1 MPKRAKKDVAPP
13 TIRKAVKRKGDSDQ
27 RVRDGLYVAI
37 INHRISPGTPLQ
49 EDALA
54 EAFGV
59 SRTVIRKA
67 LQRLAHERLVEL
79 VPNKGASVAKP
90 SAEEARHVFDARR
103 TLERVLIEAVI
114 ARASDKAIA
123 DLVTVA
129 KREQAAAERGNKQE
143 RLKLSGDF
151 HCELARIGGNPV
163 LTEFLTE
170 LVSRTSLI
178 IALFEAPGAVPC
190 AHGDHLEIANA
201 IQRRD
206 RAKAIRLMD
215 HHLQHIEAQLDLS
228 DALVNVDFVSL
239 FKQTA

>member
-1 MPKRAKKDVAPP
+1 MPKRAKKDAAPS
-13 TIRKAVKRKGDSDQ
+13 TIRKVVKRKGDSDQ
-27 RVRDGLYVAI
+27 RVRDGLYLAI

-114 ARASDKAIA
+114 SRASDKDIA
-123 DLVTVA
+123 NLVTVA

-151 HCELARIGGNPV
+151 HCQLARIGGNPV

-190 AHGDHLEIANA
+190 AHGDHLEIASA

-206 RAKAIRLMD
+206 RVRAIRLMD

>member
-1 MPKRAKKDVAPP
+1 MAKRAKKETSPATARRV
-13 TIRKAVKRKGDSDQ
+13 VKRKGDSDQ
-27 RVRDGLYVAI
+27 RVRDGLYLAI

-114 ARASDKAIA
+114 ARASDRDIA
-123 DLVTVA
+123 DLVMVA
-129 KREQAAAERGNKQE
+129 RREQAASERGNKQE

-163 LTEFLTE
+163 LTGFMTE

-190 AHGDHLEIANA
+190 AHGDHLQIATA
-201 IQRRD
+201 LQRRD
-206 RAKAIRLMD
+206 RDRAIRLMD
-215 HHLQHIEAQLDLS
+215 RHLQHIEAQLDLS
-228 DALVNVDFVSL
+228 DALVHVDFVSL
-239 FKQTA
+239 FSETA

>member
-1 MPKRAKKDVAPP
+1 MPKRAKKDAAPS
-13 TIRKAVKRKGDSDQ
+13 TIRKVVKRKGDSDQ
-27 RVRDGLYVAI
+27 RVRDGLYLAI

-114 ARASDKAIA
+114 SRASDKDIA
-123 DLVTVA
+123 NLVTVA

-151 HCELARIGGNPV
+151 HCQLARIGGNPV

-190 AHGDHLEIANA
+190 AHGDHLEIASA

-206 RAKAIRLMD
+206 RARAIRLMD

>member
-1 MPKRAKKDVAPP
+1 MPKTDPPRAARPAKKP
-13 TIRKAVKRKGDSDQ
+13 VKRKGNSDQ
-27 RVRDGLYVAI
+27 RVHDGLYQAI

-59 SRTVIRKA
+59 SRTVVRKA

-103 TLERVLIEAVI
+103 ALERVLIESVVSK
-114 ARASDKAIA
+114 ASDADIA
-123 DLVTVA
+123 SLVKTA
-129 KREQAAAERGNKQE
+129 RREQTAYERGDKQE
-143 RLKLSGDF
+143 RVKLSGDF
-151 HCELARIGGNPV
+151 HCQLARISGNPV
-163 LTEFLTE
+163 LTGFLTE

-178 IALFEAPGAVPC
+178 IALYESPGAVPC
-190 AHGDHLEIANA
+190 SHSEHLEIANA

-206 RAKAIRLMD
+206 KLRAVQFME
-215 HHLQHIEAQLDLS
+215 HHLQHIEAQLELT
-228 DALVNVDFVSL
+228 DAALNVDFGTL
-239 FKQTA
+239 FRETV